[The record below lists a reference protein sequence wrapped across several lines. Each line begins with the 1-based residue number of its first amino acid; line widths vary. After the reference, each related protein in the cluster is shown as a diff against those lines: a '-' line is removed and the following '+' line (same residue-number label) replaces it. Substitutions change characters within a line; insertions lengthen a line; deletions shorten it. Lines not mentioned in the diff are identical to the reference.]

1 MNKKRILSWCLFD
14 FANSSYSAVIAS
26 VIFPV
31 YYATVIVGDSSGL
44 GDLWWGRA
52 ISLSMLIVAVLSP
65 FLGGIADYSGL
76 RKRSLFISVALCV
89 TAVAGLSTLRSG
101 DVLKGFFL
109 ILIANTAMESAVVF
123 YNSFLP
129 LISPKEY
136 LGRVSSWGFGIGYLG
151 SIISLLTGLYLIQR
165 GHYDLTWVSVS
176 AFFSIFSIPL
186 FMSMPADERRER
198 FLRSASQGL
207 RYIIKTFRELWKD
220 SVLRRFLIAYFLYI
234 DGINT
239 VITFSGIYATVTLGF
254 EQRELVILYIIV
266 QFTALLGA
274 FVFAKAVDSRGP
286 KAVILISLL
295 IWIMVSGGAF
305 FVNSKSGFFVL
316 ACLAGTGLGTIQASS
331 RAYFSSFIP
340 SGKESEYFGV
350 YSMIGKSSAIV
361 GPFLFG
367 EISSLTGSQR
377 PAILAV
383 GLFFI
388 LGFLLMV
395 GLRKIAQDFSNSK
408 RC

>member
-1 MNKKRILSWCLFD
+1 MRRINKKRVLSWCLFD

-52 ISLSMLIVAVLSP
+52 ISSSMLIVAILSP

-89 TAVAGLSTLRSG
+89 SAVAGLSTLRSG

-129 LISPKEY
+129 LITPKEY

-151 SIISLLTGLYLIQR
+151 SILSLLTGLYLIQK

-186 FMSMPADERRER
+186 FINMPADERRER
-198 FLRSASQGL
+198 FLHSARKGL

-220 SVLRRFLIAYFLYI
+220 SLLRRFLIAYFLYI

-254 EQRELVILYIIV
+254 EQKELIILYIIV

-274 FVFAKAVDSRGP
+274 FVFARAVDSWGAR
-286 KAVILISLL
+286 AVILISLIL
-295 IWIMVSGGAF
+295 WITVSVSAF
-305 FVNSKSGFFVL
+305 FVNSKSGFFLL
-316 ACLAGTGLGTIQASS
+316 ASVAGTGLGTVQASS
-331 RAYFSSFIP
+331 RAFFSSFIP
-340 SGKESEYFGV
+340 QGKESEYFGV
-350 YSMIGKSSAIV
+350 YSMVGKSSAIA

-367 EISSLTGSQR
+367 EISSIAGSQR
-377 PAILAV
+377 PAILTV
-383 GLFFI
+383 TVFFI
-388 LGFLLMV
+388 AGFLLMIKTQK
-395 GLRKIAQDFSNSK
+395 GHSGS
-408 RC
+408 

>member
-1 MNKKRILSWCLFD
+1 MGCISLNKKRILSWCLFD
-14 FANSSYSAVIAS
+14 FASSSYSAVIAS

-52 ISLSMLIVAVLSP
+52 VSSSMLIVAGLSP

-89 TAVAGLSTLRSG
+89 SAVAGLSTLRGG
-101 DVLKGFFL
+101 DVLKGFLL
-109 ILIANTAMESAVVF
+109 ILVANTAMESAVVF

-136 LGRVSSWGFGIGYLG
+136 TGRVSSWGYGIGYMG
-151 SIISLLTGLYLIQR
+151 SIISLLTGLYLIEK
-165 GHYDLTWVSVS
+165 GHYDLTWISVSV
-176 AFFSIFSIPL
+176 FFALFSIPL
-186 FMSMPADERRER
+186 FINMPEDERRER
-198 FLRSASQGL
+198 FLHSALSGMK
-207 RYIIKTFRELWKD
+207 YILKTFGELWKD
-220 SVLRRFLIAYFLYI
+220 SNLRKFLIAYFLYI

-239 VITFSGIYATVTLGF
+239 IIIFSGIYATVTLGF
-254 EQRELVILYIIV
+254 SERELIILYIIV

-274 FVFAKAVDSRGP
+274 FVFARAVDLKGP
-286 KAVILISLL
+286 ERVMIFSLL
-295 IWIMVSGGAF
+295 LWITVSVSAF
-305 FVNSKSGFFVL
+305 FVNSKREFFIL
-316 ACLAGTGLGTIQASS
+316 ATIAGTGLGTIQASS

-350 YSMIGKSSAIV
+350 YSMVGKSSAIM

-367 EISSLTGSQR
+367 EISSLAKSQR
-377 PAILAV
+377 PAILAITV
-383 GLFFI
+383 FFVLGL
-388 LGFLLMV
+388 LLM
-395 GLRKIAQDFSNSK
+395 SK
-408 RC
+408 VQKRASG

>member
-31 YYATVIVGDSSGL
+31 YYATVIVGDSSGA

-52 ISLSMLIVAVLSP
+52 ISSSMFIVAVLSP
-65 FLGGIADYSGL
+65 LLGGIADYSGL

-89 TAVAGLSTLRSG
+89 GAVAGLSTLKIG

-151 SIISLLTGLYLIQR
+151 SILSLLTGLYLIQR
-165 GHYDLTWVSVS
+165 GHYDLTWISVSV
-176 AFFSIFSIPL
+176 FFSIFSIPL
-186 FMSMPADERRER
+186 FLNMPGDERRER
-198 FLRSASQGL
+198 FLHSAGKGF
-207 RYIIKTFRELWKD
+207 RYIIRTFRELWKD

-254 EQRELVILYIIV
+254 NEKELVVLYIIV
-266 QFTALLGA
+266 QVTALLGA
-274 FVFAKAVDSRGP
+274 FVFARAVDSWGART
-286 KAVILISLL
+286 VIVISLL
-295 IWIMVSGGAF
+295 LWIIVSIGAY
-305 FVNSKSGFFVL
+305 FVNSKTGFFL
-316 ACLAGTGLGTIQASS
+316 IAILAGTGLGTIQASS

-340 SGKESEYFGV
+340 QGKESEYFGV
-350 YSMIGKSSAIV
+350 YSMVGKSSAIL

-367 EISSLTGSQR
+367 EISSLAGSQR

-383 GLFFI
+383 TGFFI
-388 LGFLLMV
+388 SGFLLM
-395 GLRKIAQDFSNSK
+395 LRFRPHQT
-408 RC
+408 